1 MRGRCFETRKWGE
14 LILLDEPTRTNSNI
28 KPNNSSPKKEFDFK
42 SVALQTFFTGPITGA
57 ASGFFGRFLK
67 DVEGDIFTVPVLSA
81 DIDIIGHDLSG
92 LIFFF
97 SDLLKQYLPTNND
110 RDNHQE
116 CPCD

>member
-1 MRGRCFETRKWGE
+1 MV
-14 LILLDEPTRTNSNI
+14 LEPD
-28 KPNNSSPKKEFDFK
+28 SSPKKEFDFK

-81 DIDIIGHDLSG
+81 DIDIIGHDLCG